1 MKRAILILLL
11 AQVAMILPTAAQ
23 GKDTKITET
32 EAKAVIQAVQ
42 DEIYDYGYEKHFFQ
56 MGENV
61 GDSPLR
67 WKSRLPIYID
77 PRIDNGEGQ
86 LIYKLMPYGEVLGIT
101 PSLEV
106 PLLGMNGRGER
117 I

>member
-61 GDSPLR
+61 GDSPCA
-67 WKSRLPIYID
+67 
-77 PRIDNGEGQ
+77 
-86 LIYKLMPYGEVLGIT
+86 
-101 PSLEV
+101 
-106 PLLGMNGRGER
+106 GRVACQSTSIPGLTTGKDS
-117 I
+117 

>member
-1 MKRAILILLL
+1 PLPTQHIEVGHESLSWPPKACGGTNMKRAILILLL

-67 WKSRLPIYID
+67 WKSRLPIYI
-77 PRIDNGEGQ
+77 
-86 LIYKLMPYGEVLGIT
+86 
-101 PSLEV
+101 
-106 PLLGMNGRGER
+106 
-117 I
+117 